1 MHLLLLC
8 EVERG
13 VGREERGERERER
26 EREKRREKRE
36 EKERQEMQNECSSS
50 TAAHQMAE
58 VFGLLRLTDGSG
70 GVGRLGSLAILVN
83 EIKASAGVE

>member
-26 EREKRREKRE
+26 EKRREEKRREKE
-36 EKERQEMQNECSSS
+36 EGGKRFCVRYWNRVNRQ
-50 TAAHQMAE
+50 
-58 VFGLLRLTDGSG
+58 VLTCWI
-70 GVGRLGSLAILVN
+70 R
-83 EIKASAGVE
+83 